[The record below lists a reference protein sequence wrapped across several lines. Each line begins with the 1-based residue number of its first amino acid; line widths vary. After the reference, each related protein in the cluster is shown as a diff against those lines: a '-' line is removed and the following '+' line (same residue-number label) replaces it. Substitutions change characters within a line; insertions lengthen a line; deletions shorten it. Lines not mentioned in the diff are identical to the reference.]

1 MSVIAGMLKRGSWTN
16 AGEELVMESTGRRGP
31 KVQSL
36 EGQYSASR
44 ALGACS
50 TRRSLTLPPIHLPAV
65 ASIPLAVP
73 ICVGYEQEMIA
84 PRFISC
90 IFILQSLL
98 GSVGFPDYQYLKI
111 YVLFPGLFLVL
122 PSSYMKIPPPTY
134 LWDSW
139 SCREHFTPLL
149 KLLWCIVRPLAS
161 QPPRPRGAGCALAP
175 PLFWVGTSVVTA
187 VPGERWPWS
196 GLISKR
202 FEVQG
207 LSPRREDDTR
217 TIGHRAQLSL
227 YQAVPPSFIPE
238 WTAVAKWL
246 SILEPLNQI
255 SSDLNFFQLV

>member
-161 QPPRPRGAGCALAP
+161 QPPRPRWGWLCP
-175 PLFWVGTSVVTA
+175 GTSALLGGDFSCHCRSWGKMA
-187 VPGERWPWS
+187 VIWADLKAFWGSRS
-196 GLISKR
+196 VSKTR
-202 FEVQG
+202 GRHPYFGAQG
-207 LSPRREDDTR
+207 ATK
-217 TIGHRAQLSL
+217 
-227 YQAVPPSFIPE
+227 FIPGS
-238 WTAVAKWL
+238 A
-246 SILEPLNQI
+246 PLI
-255 SSDLNFFQLV
+255 YPRMDSGR

>member
-1 MSVIAGMLKRGSWTN
+1 
-16 AGEELVMESTGRRGP
+16 MESTGRRGP

-134 LWDSW
+134 LWDS
-139 SCREHFTPLL
+139 
-149 KLLWCIVRPLAS
+149 
-161 QPPRPRGAGCALAP
+161 
-175 PLFWVGTSVVTA
+175 
-187 VPGERWPWS
+187 
-196 GLISKR
+196 
-202 FEVQG
+202 
-207 LSPRREDDTR
+207 
-217 TIGHRAQLSL
+217 
-227 YQAVPPSFIPE
+227 
-238 WTAVAKWL
+238 
-246 SILEPLNQI
+246 
-255 SSDLNFFQLV
+255 